1 MFRSRK
7 DLMSRSEERELLKL
21 GGRVFADNFSNP
33 ERAGCPPAEVLRA
46 MAFRHRQ
53 APPEADPSDHL
64 TVCSPCFREYTRY
77 RQQAR
82 QQASIRSALLAAA
95 VVIVAISATLLWRH
109 GGPLRQQRPEIAQ
122 LPSVSAMV
130 DLRHLSP
137 ARGERPPQETT
148 ARIAIPTGR
157 LQLTIQ
163 LPVGSEDGRY
173 QVAVFKRSGEQISAA
188 TGTAALAQNVMTLKV
203 TLDLRGVPPGQ
214 YALGTRREGAAWSWY
229 EAEIR

>member
-7 DLMSRSEERELLKL
+7 DRMSRKEERELLKL
-21 GGRVFADNFSNP
+21 GRRVFGDNFPNP

-46 MAFRHRQ
+46 MAFRHKQ
-53 APPEADPSDHL
+53 APPGADPSDHL

-82 QQASIRSALLAAA
+82 QQAFIRSALLAAA
-95 VVIVAISATLLWRH
+95 VIIIAISATFLWRH
-109 GGPLRQQRPEIAQ
+109 GGPLRQHHPEVAQ
-122 LPSVSAMV
+122 LPSIPAMV

-137 ARGERPPQETT
+137 ARGERPPQENT
-148 ARIAIPTGR
+148 AKIAIPTGR

-163 LPVGSEDGRY
+163 LPVGSEDGPY
-173 QVAVFKRSGEQISAA
+173 QVAVFKRSGEQISAT
-188 TGTAALAQNVMTLKV
+188 TGTAALAQNVMALKV

-214 YALGTRREGAAWSWY
+214 YALGTRREGSAWSWY